1 MQKYCILAVEISSQL
16 HGVALRIPHAYLCH
30 LLSTS
35 CKRILLVVCF
45 ASDPVQMPALRLDH
59 TSCIEKKNSSF
70 PLKKSTTKIFF
81 SKRMLTYFVHR
92 LKRHLGINF
101 IGFRICLHKKYVWCA
116 QLVKHTARAQN
127 WHLPGCLEEPYRVV

>member
-59 TSCIEKKNSSF
+59 TSCIEKKIVHFHSRNQQQKYF
-70 PLKKSTTKIFF
+70 FLKKNAHILCSQAEASSGHK
-81 SKRMLTYFVHR
+81 LHR
-92 LKRHLGINF
+92 FQNLPAQE
-101 IGFRICLHKKYVWCA
+101 ICLVCPISKTYCSGPKLAPPRLSGRTV
-116 QLVKHTARAQN
+116 
-127 WHLPGCLEEPYRVV
+127 

>member
-59 TSCIEKKNSSF
+59 TSCIEKKKQFISTQEINNKNIF
-70 PLKKSTTKIFF
+70 LKKNAHILCSQAEASSGHK
-81 SKRMLTYFVHR
+81 LHR
-92 LKRHLGINF
+92 FQNLPAQE
-101 IGFRICLHKKYVWCA
+101 ICLVCLISKTYCSGPKLA
-116 QLVKHTARAQN
+116 
-127 WHLPGCLEEPYRVV
+127 LPRLSGRTV